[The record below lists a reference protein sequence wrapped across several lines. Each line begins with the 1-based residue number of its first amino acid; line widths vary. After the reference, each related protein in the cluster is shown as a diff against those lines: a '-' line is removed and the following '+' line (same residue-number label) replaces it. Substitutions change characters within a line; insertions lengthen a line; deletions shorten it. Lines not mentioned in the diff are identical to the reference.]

1 MSIIVRE
8 PIVNGRFYPSK
19 KDDLAKTISSFLV
32 EANPAACKI
41 YGYPYEEL
49 IGLTGKDI
57 VHSDYYNEFK
67 NFKEAVLSGAP
78 FFAESVDIRK
88 DGTAF
93 DVEVRGAAF
102 TFLGRPHLLAIIH
115 DVTLRKKA
123 EKELKLNKEKLE
135 VLVQERTSE
144 LEEKNKELER
154 LNDIFIGREFRIK
167 ELNDKVKELEGKVK
181 NLLK

>member
-1 MSIIVRE
+1 MGQDQLQLI
-8 PIVNGRFYPSK
+8 
-19 KDDLAKTISSFLV
+19 LV
-32 EANPAACKI
+32 
-41 YGYPYEEL
+41 L
-49 IGLTGKDI
+49 L
-57 VHSDYYNEFK
+57 
-67 NFKEAVLSGAP
+67 L
-78 FFAESVDIRK
+78 
-88 DGTAF
+88 
-93 DVEVRGAAF
+93 
-102 TFLGRPHLLAIIH
+102 PHLLAIIH

-135 VLVQERTSE
+135 VLVQERTAE